1 MTNKVKHVVCV
12 PLNSTAQRFF
22 FIPFLEYRW
31 KGGAVNEICLAEG
44 TTVYVQLKEIRTKV
58 DEATLDYSTLIDN
71 VQGWSTDSTLLITS
85 NLLMFVP
92 EAVTWHQVQM
102 TILTAHEVSGGSTL
116 AAALI
121 GELISCAQELFDEHD
136 DETSVETFPFRT
148 GSENAWAFPYSVD
161 LTSRDE
167 NGQQTEEP
175 SFHTYVLSEL
185 FAEHVVPT
193 MNERWTTCLFDFILD
208 VAEKIENESTDIE
221 KEKTDFIDC
230 LENLGDETVKEAL
243 GEMYKAITEG
253 FELVFGVDPSVGYIC
268 GLRGAETMPGY
279 CCLDAP
285 YELNECQ
292 WGNQVI
298 NR

>member
-1 MTNKVKHVVCV
+1 MFHLTA
-12 PLNSTAQRFF
+12 PLNVFLFCFVS
-22 FIPFLEYRW
+22 ISFLEYRW

-148 GSENAWAFPYSVD
+148 GSANEWAFPYSVD

-167 NGQQTEEP
+167 NGQLTEEP
-175 SFHTYVLSEL
+175 SFHTYSLSDLFEEHVLPPMNEGMIECMGDFWSDLYDVLS
-185 FAEHVVPT
+185 
-193 MNERWTTCLFDFILD
+193 NDG
-208 VAEKIENESTDIE
+208 TDIE
-221 KEKTDFIDC
+221 KEKLEVIAC
-230 LENLGDETVKEAL
+230 LERLGDETIKEAL
-243 GEMYKAITEG
+243 GNMYKAITDG
-253 FELVFGVDPSVGYIC
+253 FELVFGIDPSVGYIC